1 MYVHKQEEK
10 RRGEKFEKERGQDD
24 GALVASLLV
33 GAWAAPQRPNGWVF
47 DSTPGKT
54 LNELDELVL
63 SLPATIVPE
72 QIARPRSA

>member
-1 MYVHKQEEK
+1 MYITPVSLAKSGPGQE
-10 RRGEKFEKERGQDD
+10 GEFSTSAGRWC
-24 GALVASLLV
+24 LVASLLV

-63 SLPATIVPE
+63 SLPATIVREP
-72 QIARPRSA
+72 IARP